1 MSTRIQVHYDTSA
14 DVPDTG
20 HQYLHCAK
28 CLSERPADQTPR
40 EWARQ
45 QMSILGDGRLQL
57 RCTRHNINIATMSF
71 KAVETG
77 KEEALQQIQKE
88 YDRCIHLQQHP
99 EEAPALYNTEGREYV
114 ARHYS
119 RKAEGL
125 GFALDRL
132 ERAGKRG

>member
-1 MSTRIQVHYDTSA
+1 MSNKIQILYDTSA

-20 HQYLHCAK
+20 AQYFQCAR
-28 CLSERPADQTPR
+28 CMFEIPDGAAPVD
-40 EWARQ
+40 WARQ
-45 QMSILGDGRLQL
+45 QLSILQDGRLQL
-57 RCTRHNINIATMSF
+57 RCTRHSLNIATMDF

-77 KEEALQQIQKE
+77 KEEALQQIQNE

-114 ARHYS
+114 VRHYS

-132 ERAGKRG
+132 SRAGKRV